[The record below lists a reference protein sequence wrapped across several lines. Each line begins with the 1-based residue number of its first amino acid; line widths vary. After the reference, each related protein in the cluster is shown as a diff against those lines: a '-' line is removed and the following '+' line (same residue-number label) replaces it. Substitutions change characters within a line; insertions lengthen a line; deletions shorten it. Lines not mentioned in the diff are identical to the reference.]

1 MLRHESLKDKDVF
14 LYNHPTVSRLTKAI
28 APHYHLLPGPHSDF
42 PNCPILISNSSF
54 FKIIYLNSICPPT
67 CVRVYISTQLLK
79 SGPRVTLPGEPL
91 LPRRPWEQRWPC
103 PARPPIRVP
112 VAFLILTDVYHVA
125 PSRLLRPEGS
135 RMFRSSESSPVSG
148 TKLGPMHLMDIASF
162 IPHDSYY

>member
-67 CVRVYISTQLLK
+67 CGRVYISTQLLK

-103 PARPPIRVP
+103 PARLPTGSPWP
-112 VAFLILTDVYHVA
+112 SSYLLTYTM
-125 PSRLLRPEGS
+125 SLLLDFCDLRGAACSDPQNPAQYLA
-135 RMFRSSESSPVSG
+135 RN
-148 TKLGPMHLMDIASF
+148 
-162 IPHDSYY
+162 